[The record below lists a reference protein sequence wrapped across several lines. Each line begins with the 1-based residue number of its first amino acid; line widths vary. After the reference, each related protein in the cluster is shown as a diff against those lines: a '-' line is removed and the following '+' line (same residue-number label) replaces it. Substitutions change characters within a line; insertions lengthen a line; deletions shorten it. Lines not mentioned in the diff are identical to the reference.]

1 LSGPIRH
8 RELKE
13 LVRTAAAL
21 PGPRIDLAPW
31 DRLAQLGETTG
42 PAADV
47 AIEPARLRALVAQA
61 LLALAHRLDQVLPP
75 ALMRARQAWD
85 KVDDLAIVDEEL
97 ASTLAAT
104 RRTLVSATQ
113 AASAPE
119 RAVAL
124 EGLLALD
131 AARGLTGLAERGLAS
146 LIRLRV
152 RGYNDELMPDGRPF
166 IDLGAALAE
175 AARAWA

>member
-8 RELKE
+8 RYLKE

-31 DRLAQLGETTG
+31 DRLTQLGEATG
-42 PAADV
+42 SAEV
-47 AIEPARLRALVAQA
+47 STEPARLRALVAQA
-61 LLALAHRLDQVLPP
+61 LLSLAHRLDEVLPP
-75 ALMRARQAWD
+75 ALLRARQAWD
-85 KVDDLAIVDEEL
+85 KVDDLAIVDEDL
-97 ASTLAAT
+97 AATLAAT
-104 RRTLVSATQ
+104 RRTLVAGTI

-119 RAVAL
+119 RAVAF
-124 EGLLALD
+124 EGLVALD

-152 RGYNDELMPDGRPF
+152 RASNDELLPDGRPF